1 MNKSLID
8 YLKRQH
14 PEVTI
19 VMASKYLG
27 ANDFTPFIEAGI
39 TKFGESRVEA
49 FLEKLDV
56 LNQHNVEKHF
66 LGTLQTK
73 KVKKVINDI
82 DVLHSLDRIKL
93 AKEINKRRNTVLP
106 CFIQVNISNEPQ
118 KHGVEPRDLQA
129 FLQSVSHLE
138 NVKVIGLMGMAEL
151 TKDKNLIQTQFNHLK
166 TLKTTYESSYPDLKY
181 LSMGMSNDY
190 EFALKEGATH
200 LRLGRILLDG
210 GTA

>member
-1 MNKSLID
+1 
-8 YLKRQH
+8 
-14 PEVTI
+14 
-19 VMASKYLG
+19 MASKYLG